1 MNFKKIMVSTIVTAI
16 TISVWAATP
25 QVKNVKAFQQ
35 YPWGKVYISYEVD
48 GDVSNSTGRL
58 PLLFV
63 TAKDKVTG
71 EIYGYVSS
79 EKKFLTGDTGTT
91 AGTHKIVW
99 DVAGQG
105 LTINSS
111 NVVFTVL
118 YCNEVYLVVDLAS
131 GVDSPSYPVSYMFD
145 VPPGGWGE
153 VYKTTKLVLR
163 RIDAGT
169 FLMGGSI
176 STTISKPF
184 YIGIFE
190 VTQKQYQL
198 LTGGRPSF
206 WGNSVTY
213 PVEQVSWEDVKYSFL
228 GRLQNKTGLDFN
240 LPTEAQWEYACRAGT
255 TTTYSYGDT
264 ADEDYMWY
272 FINSR
277 YDHTYKQTNE
287 VGTKLPNPWGL
298 YDMHGNVYEWCRDTY
313 ADSLPGG
320 TDPISLSWRATPKKP
335 DPYRVLRGGCYDDA
349 SGNCSSAYRGSS
361 DQSYSYRT
369 YGFRLVVNTTS
380 D

>member
-1 MNFKKIMVSTIVTAI
+1 MKILFCFLILILSQVSFAV
-16 TISVWAATP
+16 TP
-25 QVKNVKAFQQ
+25 QVRNVKAFQQ

-48 GDVSNSTGRL
+48 GDVPNSTGSEKL

-118 YCNEVYLVVDLAS
+118 YCDEVYIVIALES
-131 GVDSPSYPVSYMFD
+131 GVDSPSYPVSYMFA
-145 VPPGGWGE
+145 VPSEGWGE
-153 VYKTTKLVLR
+153 IYKTTKLILR

-169 FLMGGSI
+169 FLMGGST

-190 VTQKQYQL
+190 VTQEQYIL
-198 LTGGRPSF
+198 LTGKYPSF
-206 WGNSVTY
+206 WRGSAY
-213 PVEQVSWEDVKYSFL
+213 PVEQVSWLDVNNSFCWNL
-228 GRLQNKTGLDFN
+228 RNKTGLDFS

-272 FINSR
+272 GKNSN
-277 YDHTYKQTNE
+277 YGHTYHQTNE

-298 YDMHGNVYEWCRDTY
+298 YDMHGNVWEWCWDTY

-320 TDPISLSWRATPKKP
+320 TDPISLSWTATPKKP
-335 DPYRVLRGGCYDDA
+335 TPYRVLRGGSYDDW
-349 SGNCSSAYRGSS
+349 GECSSTHRGSS
-361 DQSYSYRT
+361 EQTYAYRT
-369 YGFRLVVNTTS
+369 YGFRLVVNTMS